1 MLKISNLFS
10 LFKARKTAGGIADF
24 QQLQKYGIGCE
35 EGDFCKA
42 CKKMEF
48 LSEFFPEIL
57 RISENLFR
65 DANEWRSIFSVA
77 SIFYL

>member
-48 LSEFFPEIL
+48 LSEFFPEFSEFR
-57 RISENLFR
+57 RICFVMRMSGEAYFL
-65 DANEWRSIFSVA
+65 S
-77 SIFYL
+77 L